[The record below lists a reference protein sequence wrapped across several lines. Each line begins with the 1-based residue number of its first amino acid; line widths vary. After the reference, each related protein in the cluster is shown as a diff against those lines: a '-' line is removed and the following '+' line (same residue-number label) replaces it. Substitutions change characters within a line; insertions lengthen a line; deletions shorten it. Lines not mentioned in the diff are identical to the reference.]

1 MAITAKVSTPPQVS
15 GKIVNSS
22 ASKSVGVQNSS
33 KTQDSFTIDAAQI
46 PISLDNSSATNVR
59 DALNQTA
66 IATGAQTFT
75 DKTIN
80 ADNNTISNLEVDNI
94 KAATLVIESE
104 GISSND
110 NDTTLPTSAAVKD
123 YVDTQVTAQD
133 LDFQGD
139 SGGALNIDLDSE
151 ALDIA
156 GGTGI
161 DTVGSANT
169 VTVAIDSSVTTL
181 TGSQSLTNKT
191 LTSPVLNTGI
201 SGSAVLNSN
210 TMSGVSATKL
220 ASSESIKAYVDSVA
234 SGIDTLDELGDT
246 NITTPDNGALLQYHS
261 GSSKW
266 IDTTEINGG
275 TFT

>member
-1 MAITAKVSTPPQVS
+1 MAITAKVVTPPEVS
-15 GKIVNSS
+15 GKVVSSS
-22 ASKSVGVQNSS
+22 ASKTVGIQDVS
-33 KTQDSFTIDAAQI
+33 KTQDSFSIDASEI
-46 PISLDNSSATNVR
+46 PISLDNSSAKNVR
-59 DALNQTA
+59 DALNETA
-66 IATGAQTFT
+66 IASGAQTFT
-75 DKTIN
+75 NKTIN
-80 ADNNTISNLEVDNI
+80 ADNNTISNLEVDNL
-94 KAATLVIESE
+94 KSGVLDTDLASTAGT
-104 GISSND
+104 
-110 NDTTLPTSAAVKD
+110 DTTLPSAKAVKS

-151 ALDIA
+151 TLDIA

-161 DTVGSANT
+161 DTVGSSNT

-191 LTSPVLNTGI
+191 LTSPVLNTGV
-201 SGSAVLNSN
+201 SGSAVLDSN

-220 ASSESIKAYVDSVA
+220 ASSGSIKAYVDSVA

-246 NITTPDNGALLQYHS
+246 NLTNLQDDALLQYDS
-261 GSSKW
+261 TSTKW
-266 IDTTEINGG
+266 IDVTEINGG

>member
-1 MAITAKVSTPPQVS
+1 MAITAKVTTPPQVS

-22 ASKSVGVQNSS
+22 ASKSVGLQNVS
-33 KTQDSFTIDAAQI
+33 KVTDSFTIDASEI

-66 IATGAQTFT
+66 ISTGAQTFT
-75 DKTIN
+75 SKTID

-94 KAATLVIESE
+94 TAATLVIESE

-123 YVDTQVTAQD
+123 YVDSQVTAQD

-156 GGTGI
+156 GGSGI
-161 DTVGSANT
+161 STSGSSNT
-169 VTVAIDSSVTTL
+169 ITVAIDSSVTTL

-201 SGSAVLNSN
+201 SGSAVLDSD

-220 ASSESIKAYVDSVA
+220 SSSESIKAYVDSVS
-234 SGIDTLDELGDT
+234 SGEDTLDEMNDT
-246 NITTPDNGALLQYHS
+246 NLTNPANGALLRYDS
-261 GSSKW
+261 SSSKW
-266 IDTTEINGG
+266 IDDNDINGG
-275 TFT
+275 TFV

>member
-1 MAITAKVSTPPQVS
+1 MAISAKVTTNPQVKATVQNTS
-15 GKIVNSS
+15 I
-22 ASKSVGVQNSS
+22 SKTVGVQNAS
-33 KTQDSFTIDAAQI
+33 KTQDSFSIDASQI
-46 PISLDNSSATNVR
+46 SASLDNLSATNVR

-66 IATGAQTFT
+66 VAGATQTFT
-75 DKTIN
+75 SKTID

-94 KAATLVIESE
+94 KGATLVVESE
-104 GISSND
+104 GIGSND

-139 SGGALNIDLDSE
+139 SGGVLNIDLDSE
-151 ALDIA
+151 ELDIA

-201 SGSAVLNSN
+201 SGSAVLDSD

-220 ASSESIKAYVDSVA
+220 ASSESIKAYVDTTA
-234 SGIDTLDELGDT
+234 TGIDTLDEMSDT
-246 NITTPDNGALLQYHS
+246 DLTSPTNGALLRYDDA
-261 GSSKW
+261 SSKW
-266 IDTTEINGG
+266 IDDNDINGG
-275 TFT
+275 TFV

>member
-59 DALNQTA
+59 DALNETA

-75 DKTIN
+75 DKIID

-123 YVDTQVTAQD
+123 YVDTKVTAQD

-151 ALDIA
+151 VLDIA

-161 DTVGSANT
+161 STSGSSNT
-169 VTVAIDSSVTTL
+169 ITVAID
-181 TGSQSLTNKT
+181 
-191 LTSPVLNTGI
+191 NTI
-201 SGSAVLNSN
+201 
-210 TMSGVSATKL
+210 ATKT
-220 ASSESIKAYVDSVA
+220 YVDSQVA
-234 SGIDTLDELGDT
+234 AVNSLDEMTDVNISNIQNGNLIKYDT
-246 NITTPDNGALLQYHS
+246 N
-261 GSSKW
+261 SSKW
-266 IDTTEINGG
+266 VNSNEIDGG
-275 TFT
+275 QFV

>member
-1 MAITAKVSTPPQVS
+1 MAITAKVVTPPEVS
-15 GKIVNSS
+15 GKVVSSS
-22 ASKSVGVQNSS
+22 ASKTVGIQDVS
-33 KTQDSFTIDAAQI
+33 KTQDSFSIDASEI

-59 DALNQTA
+59 DALNETA
-66 IATGAQTFT
+66 IASGSQTFT
-75 DKTIN
+75 NKTIN

-94 KAATLVIESE
+94 KGATLVVESE
-104 GISSND
+104 GIGSND

-151 ALDIA
+151 TLDIA

-161 DTVGSANT
+161 DTVGSSNT

-191 LTSPVLNTGI
+191 LTSPVLNTGV
-201 SGSAVLNSN
+201 SGSAVLDSD

-220 ASSESIKAYVDSVA
+220 ASSESIKAYVDTQVT
-234 SGIDTLDELGDT
+234 GEDTLAEMNDT
-246 NITTPDNGALLQYHS
+246 NLTSPTDGALLRYDDS
-261 GSSKW
+261 SSKW
-266 IDTTEINGG
+266 IDDNDINGG
-275 TFT
+275 TFI